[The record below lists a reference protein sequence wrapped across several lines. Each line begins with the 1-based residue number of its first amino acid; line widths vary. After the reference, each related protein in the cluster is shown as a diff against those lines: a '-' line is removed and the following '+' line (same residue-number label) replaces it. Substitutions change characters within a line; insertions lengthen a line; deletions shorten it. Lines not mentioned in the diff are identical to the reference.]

1 MIKSFR
7 QISLLGLL
15 LYNLAFNAQS
25 LAQEKPLKKI
35 NWGVTSLSAGN
46 WIPWLAKEA
55 KIYEKHGLDVQ
66 LVLLRGS
73 GQTSAALLGG
83 SIFAAPVVL
92 PTLMLADLSGA
103 DLINVAHTVSA
114 VNSKLVVKP
123 EIKRVEDMRGKRIAN
138 SSLGS
143 LGDFLFKHIL
153 RKYGLDPIR
162 EVTWLAIGTPP
173 ERLQALFSGV
183 VDAIEASYPIHVQA
197 ERKGFRVLL
206 DARKEVV
213 YPSMSIVTRRKSIVE
228 DRDTVMRMVRAHVE
242 GIAYF
247 KQNKE
252 FSLRVL
258 SKQLKIADR
267 ELLES
272 SYDTYT
278 QDFISVPTR
287 LRKAWKPPTILSPSR
302 GRKSATASRRSS
314 STRASSPS
322 WRRAGLSRSCT
333 NRNEEGNGNSKNFG
347 FWIEDTM
354 HEQKEISQGS
364 FRQSR
369 SGTADKNPKSQVGG
383 IVTFIIAFAICGVA
397 AQAQQPTKV
406 PG

>member
-7 QISLLGLL
+7 RISLVGLL
-15 LYNLAFNAQS
+15 LYNFAFNAQS
-25 LAQEKPLKKI
+25 LAQEKQLKKI

-183 VDAIEASYPIHVQA
+183 VDAIEASYPIDVQA

-213 YPSMSIVTRRKSIVE
+213 YPSMSIVTRRKSIIE

-258 SKQLKIADR
+258 EQAVENHRPRHVREFVRNLHAGFHLRAVPDYQGPGSHLRFRRPVAAGDSQPQAGRVRRR
-267 ELLES
+267 ELH
-272 SYDTYT
+272 
-278 QDFISVPTR
+278 
-287 LRKAWKPPTILSPSR
+287 
-302 GRKSATASRRSS
+302 RRV
-314 STRASSPS
+314 
-322 WRRAGLSRSCT
+322 G
-333 NRNEEGNGNSKNFG
+333 EERVYQ
-347 FWIEDTM
+347 E
-354 HEQKEISQGS
+354 
-364 FRQSR
+364 
-369 SGTADKNPKSQVGG
+369 AL
-383 IVTFIIAFAICGVA
+383 
-397 AQAQQPTKV
+397 
-406 PG
+406 